1 MPCSVTSYKLNFIK
15 LLKNSQ
21 WRLAQ
26 NMAPVKNWC
35 HANRTL
41 STKCS
46 HKRVT
51 LVQNWHY
58 AKLILRAKVMLCKF
72 NREGIDPMEIYSGW
86 KRFGLECI
94 RSKLVLAGIVRM
106 RNDSSGNWS
115 VANSARVGTHWFS
128 IISTSFVKS

>member
-1 MPCSVTSYKLNFIK
+1 MYLNKFCKLNYIK

-26 NMAPVKNWC
+26 NMAPVKNWY

-41 STKCS
+41 STKCD
-46 HKRVT
+46 HKKVT

-58 AKLILRAKVMLCKF
+58 AKLILWAKVMLCKI
-72 NREGIDPMEIYSGW
+72 NREGIDRMGIYSGW
-86 KRFGLECI
+86 KWFWFEYI

-106 RNDSSGNWS
+106 INDSSGNWS
-115 VANSARVGTHWFS
+115 GANSARVGTQWFS
-128 IISTSFVKS
+128 IILTSFVKS